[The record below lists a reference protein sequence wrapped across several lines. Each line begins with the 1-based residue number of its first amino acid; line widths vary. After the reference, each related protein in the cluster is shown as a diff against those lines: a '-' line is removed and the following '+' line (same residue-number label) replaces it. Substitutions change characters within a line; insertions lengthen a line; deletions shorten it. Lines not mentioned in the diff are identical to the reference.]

1 MGCKKMAVDKTKNTQ
16 ILVTFPNDMVEK
28 IEEFQFENR
37 YKNRNEAIRA
47 LVKKSLDNDEKK
59 DQSSV

>member
-1 MGCKKMAVDKTKNTQ
+1 MAIDKTKNTQ

-47 LVKKSLDNDEKK
+47 LVKKSLDNDERK